1 MLIPKLNIKNDMNTP
16 NQSRIRPDDVLGNL
30 SEEDQAQILAWLEEM
45 TYAAAVRQ
53 IAQPRPE
60 GLDIKTHVTSLRRF
74 YERHESESLLDSHAP
89 SLWRE
94 PINQI
99 VSNPINFRPVLMQT
113 LEREALLALNRMQ
126 DNPKLAIQLLD
137 RLIRLRNLDL
147 KERKTARTGQG
158 ADDSALSPELLA
170 LLGQNQGSDP
180 SEEDPH
186 PDEVSPQAIQKY
198 EESEFPHSTPP
209 PHHSAYPAPLPNPVQ
224 KAAQLKHAS

>member
-1 MLIPKLNIKNDMNTP
+1 MSYPLCYAGSEIEHKNYMNTP
-16 NQSRIRPDDVLGNL
+16 HQSRIRPDDVLGNL
-30 SEEDQAQILAWLEEM
+30 SEEDQAQILTWLEEM

-74 YERHESESLLDSHAP
+74 YERHESEGLLDSHAP

-99 VSNPINFRPVLMQT
+99 ISNPINFRPVLMQT

-137 RLIRLRNLDL
+137 RLIPPQESR
-147 KERKTARTGQG
+147 
-158 ADDSALSPELLA
+158 PEGTKGRPGRGRGGWLW
-170 LLGQNQGSDP
+170 SF
-180 SEEDPH
+180 S
-186 PDEVSPQAIQKY
+186 
-198 EESEFPHSTPP
+198 
-209 PHHSAYPAPLPNPVQ
+209 
-224 KAAQLKHAS
+224 